1 MADLEEALGRRA
13 GMMTHQEV
21 IQQYFKVF
29 GREMT
34 QTERDAF
41 FLPHRKNSPH
51 EEMIVGQATRETEEE
66 LSDRVAR

>member
-1 MADLEEALGRRA
+1 MADLEEAVGRRA

-41 FLPHRKNSPH
+41 LPHWKSLHH
-51 EEMIVGQATRETEEE
+51 EENDCWTSNERKRRGT
-66 LSDRVAR
+66 L

>member
-41 FLPHRKNSPH
+41 FLPHWKSLHH
-51 EEMIVGQATRETEEE
+51 EENDCWTSNERKRRGT
-66 LSDRVAR
+66 L